1 MSREAIAGRL
11 GGARTIFALLAIL
24 AVVVGVFST
33 WTTVGPVTLNGTQGP
48 NNGWL
53 ALIVA
58 AFALGWTPSLARG
71 SWIGVVG
78 VFGAALVIAWTAV
91 ENWLDNREVLGG
103 SVGWG
108 LVLVVLS
115 SAVLAGAAA
124 ATALDRIRLA
134 RLPRTRGSGRRPGDP
149 QAPAARN

>member
-11 GGARTIFALLAIL
+11 GGTRTIIALVAVA

-53 ALIVA
+53 VVIVA
-58 AFALGWTPSLARG
+58 AFALAWTRSLARG

-78 VFGAALVIAWTAV
+78 VFGAAVVIAWTAV
-91 ENWLDNREVLGG
+91 ENWLDNREVLGA
-103 SVGWG
+103 SVGYG
-108 LVLVVLS
+108 LVLVIAA
-115 SAVLAGAAA
+115 SAVLAGTAV
-124 ATALDRIRLA
+124 ATALWRL
-134 RLPRTRGSGRRPGDP
+134 RHGEPG
-149 QAPAARN
+149 